1 MKQLQHVGDMLKA
14 KDSSTYSQMFFL
26 EVKVNKIN
34 RILFKYNEEKRQL
47 ISVYILY
54 ILMSFTKFFC
64 NEHVLLYNDNK
75 YCSFIL

>member
-1 MKQLQHVGDMLKA
+1 MLAA
-14 KDSSTYSQMFFL
+14 KESSTYSQMFFL

-34 RILFKYNEEKRQL
+34 RILFKYKREKRQL

-54 ILMSFTKFFC
+54 ILEFYENFFC
-64 NEHVLLYNDNK
+64 NEHVLLYNGNK

>member
-1 MKQLQHVGDMLKA
+1 MLAA
-14 KDSSTYSQMFFL
+14 KESSTYSQMFFL

-34 RILFKYNEEKRQL
+34 RILFKYKREKRQL

-54 ILMSFTKFFC
+54 ILEFYENFFC